1 MFDIPVRCFTLMW
14 PMWWTGCWIPGTYLS
29 RTIKSSHSETSGN
42 SEYGFACF
50 LFTYCLCYTGGP
62 HHQTVQ
68 RVQGQGFQVWWDG
81 GSASWRPQEA
91 AESCPWSAR
100 LGWWRCWHGCKWILH
115 CVRMKGR
122 GTGCKFSIFL
132 QSYSWAI
139 IWSGLLSPW
148 HTVCIC
154 FKSLIFSVLF
164 CAVTNICWR
173 KMF

>member
-1 MFDIPVRCFTLMW
+1 MLDFCTFLFVFLSGYHFLLVLFLLCLLSEVVFDILVLCFTLMW
-14 PMWWTGCWIPGTYLS
+14 PMWWIGCWIPGTYLS

-50 LFTYCLCYTGGP
+50 LFTYCLCFTGGP

-68 RVQGQGFQVWWDG
+68 WVQGQGFQVWWDG

-100 LGWWRCWHGCKWILH
+100 LGWWRCWHGCKRMLR

-122 GTGCKFSIFL
+122 D
-132 QSYSWAI
+132 W
-139 IWSGLLSPW
+139 
-148 HTVCIC
+148 
-154 FKSLIFSVLF
+154 
-164 CAVTNICWR
+164 
-173 KMF
+173 M